1 MHPYLALIGTL
12 GLPEMIVI
20 GIVALLVFGSRLP
33 EVGRSLG
40 RGLMEFKKGLG
51 GIKGDLDAVNDDADR
66 RVDDELERR
75 KQRELTEHQ
84 DEPVPE
90 PETIFG
96 SASAGEDEAEAGD
109 QDKAE
114 AGEKMERDG
123 TGEKPAD
130 S

>member
-51 GIKGDLDAVNDDADR
+51 GIKGEMDAVNDDADR
-66 RVDDELERR
+66 RVDAELERR
-75 KQRELTEHQ
+75 RQRELAEHQ

-96 SASAGEDEAEAGD
+96 SEFAAEDEATPED
-109 QDKAE
+109 QDEAE
-114 AGEKMERDG
+114 PSEKMERDG
-123 TGEKPAD
+123 TTEKPAD